1 MEYVRRI
8 IYLIKN
14 KNLERF
20 AKSDFGILDLPKTFI
35 CFSRGSWKIGAQED
49 ENNKEEIGD
58 QENNERDLESSK
70 KLIRRKNFHVY
81 FQLYQEI

>member
-1 MEYVRRI
+1 MEYVRSI

-20 AKSDFGILDLPKTFI
+20 AKSDFGMLDLPKTFI

-49 ENNKEEIGD
+49 ENDKEEIGD
-58 QENNERDLESSK
+58 QANNKMDLKSSK
-70 KLIRRKNFHVY
+70 KLVGRKNFLVY